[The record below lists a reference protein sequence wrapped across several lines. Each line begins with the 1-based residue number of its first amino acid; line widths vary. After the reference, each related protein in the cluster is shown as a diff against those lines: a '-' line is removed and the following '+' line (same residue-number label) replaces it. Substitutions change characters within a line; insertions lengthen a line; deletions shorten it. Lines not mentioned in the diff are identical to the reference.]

1 MSKQTSR
8 QASKHERSANK
19 QSNNQSSKRTNP
31 ANKQT
36 TNASVKQDQPQNKQ
50 ATSASAKQANPANKP
65 LTRQAAKQTRRQQ
78 QQTLIQNARRRAAR
92 NKRILI
98 ISLVTA
104 AVVLVAVVSFLAY
117 SNAHKATAQNQNAL
131 PTEQVFDPA
140 YPPVDGIYCDKLEQT
155 AYHHHVHLTIYMN
168 GQQVPFPAGMGIAV
182 NQSTPTCYYWLH
194 THASDGIVHIEAPAQ
209 HTFTLQNFLD
219 IWQSF
224 ASSNTQFTFP
234 TQLSA
239 PDGWTMYVNGK
250 KVNGDFSKIDI
261 SSNQAWHELITLI
274 YNSPNAKP
282 DMPGSYS
289 WQPGL

>member
-8 QASKHERSANK
+8 QASKQGQNSNK
-19 QSNNQSSKRTNP
+19 QSSNQSSKQTSS

-36 TNASVKQDQPQNKQ
+36 TNI
-50 ATSASAKQANPANKP
+50 SAKQTNSSNKP
-65 LTRQAAKQTRRQQ
+65 QTRQAIKQERRQEGRQ
-78 QQTLIQNARRRAAR
+78 RRLDAQRRAAR
-92 NKRILI
+92 NKRILW
-98 ISLVTA
+98 ISLIVA
-104 AVVLVAVVSFLAY
+104 AVIVVATVSAVVFA
-117 SNAHKATAQNQNAL
+117 NTHKPTGQNQASQNPTSL
-131 PTEQVFDPA
+131 PTEQVFNSA
-140 YPPVDGIYCDKLEQT
+140 YQPVDGIYCDQLEQT

-168 GQQVPFPAGMGIAV
+168 GQKVPFPAGMGIAV
-182 NQSTPTCYYWLH
+182 NQSGPICYYWLH
-194 THASDGIVHIEAPAQ
+194 THASDGIIHIEAPAQ
-209 HTFTLQNFLD
+209 HTFMLQNFLD

-234 TQLSA
+234 TQLSS
-239 PDGWTMYVNGK
+239 PDGWTIYVNGK

-261 SSNQAWHELITLI
+261 SSNQAWHELITLV